1 MYTPVADAVCLCVLW
16 QLYHQQHIGVD
27 YMFRLDHE
35 TVVDATR
42 CVIPIVISLSPTYVP
57 STHFER

>member
-1 MYTPVADAVCLCVLW
+1 LSVRLLW

-42 CVIPIVISLSPTYVP
+42 CVIRIVISLSTYVP
-57 STHFER
+57 CT